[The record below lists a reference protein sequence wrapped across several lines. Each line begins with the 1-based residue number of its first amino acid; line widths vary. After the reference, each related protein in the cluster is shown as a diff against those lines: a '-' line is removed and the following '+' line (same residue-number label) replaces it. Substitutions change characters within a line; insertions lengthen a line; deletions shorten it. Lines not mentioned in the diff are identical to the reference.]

1 MINENENEIKLRTL
15 LSNCVSNKLANLAK
29 FKNTLGNDE
38 IYNKL
43 IALKGLLNKSNFR
56 VNVFG
61 EEIDVLEIGFIIDKF
76 YCPNYPYEKGT
87 YVYIKLDCEYDDT
100 IIIVKDLDKSH
111 IIVSNKITSF
121 QLKCQLPTCIPA
133 MKEIYDINK
142 YKACFISKDNLLSN
156 HNGKLFGIKVTDNNR
171 GNASI
176 YKIANGVEAE
186 VNSNSCKGIDIY
198 DIYDFEYHKYIDN
211 PLTLGV
217 IPSTEVDKQI
227 LETIVGTKRHNNK
240 HNRLIKYYASKD
252 LISSINSI
260 EECVR
265 NGYDVEHVIP
275 YKYATEGDETVVT
288 EYIVIYKKNEE
299 G

>member
-1 MINENENEIKLRTL
+1 MNENQNEIKLRTL
-15 LSNCVSNKLANLAK
+15 ISNCASNKLANLDK
-29 FKNTLGNDE
+29 FKISLGNE
-38 IYNKL
+38 VIYNKL

-56 VNVFG
+56 VNVLG

-76 YCPNYPYEKGT
+76 YCPNYPYEKNM

-133 MKEIYDINK
+133 MKGIYNINE

-156 HNGKLFGIKVTDNNR
+156 NNGKLFGIKVTDNNR

-176 YKIANGVEAE
+176 YKIANGIEVED
-186 VNSNSCKGIDIY
+186 NSCKAIKNIY
-198 DIYDFEYHKYIDN
+198 DIYDFEYHKYIGN
-211 PLTLGV
+211 PITVGV

-227 LETIVGTKRHNNK
+227 LEAIVGAKCHNNK
-240 HNRLIKYYASKD
+240 HDRLIKHYASKD
-252 LISSINSI
+252 LISSIDSI
-260 EECVR
+260 EECIH

-275 YKYATEGDETVVT
+275 YKYITEGNETVVS